1 MKKTVLMAIIPVF
14 IITSTLMGK
23 TMAGPLATWS
33 AVDWGTV
40 DSEIDDRLNSMSGK
54 GRSANENLDV
64 STGVSMEIPADT
76 LRKVAGKN
84 LTLAFHTGDGIAIST
99 SGREMKSVEHGLN
112 IMITDGEETALK
124 DACQRIVEGA
134 LYSKMFA
141 MEEKAVYDIH
151 LNIHFSVGQEYAGK
165 YANLYHY
172 DEQKE
177 QMVCDGSFVVTDG
190 GMAMFSLSRGDEY
203 LLTVTENLPVGGK
216 IGYTVVSGDN
226 LSKIAARN
234 KVSVKEIL
242 AANPKI
248 ENADM
253 IFAGQKITIMKM

>member
-1 MKKTVLMAIIPVF
+1 MPII
-14 IITSTLMGK
+14 S
-23 TMAGPLATWS
+23 
-33 AVDWGTV
+33 
-40 DSEIDDRLNSMSGK
+40 
-54 GRSANENLDV
+54 
-64 STGVSMEIPADT
+64 
-76 LRKVAGKN
+76 
-84 LTLAFHTGDGIAIST
+84 H
-99 SGREMKSVEHGLN
+99 VEHGLN

-141 MEEKAVYDIH
+141 MEEKAAYDIH

-216 IGYTVVSGDN
+216 LGYTVVSGDN
-226 LSKIAARN
+226 LSKIAAKN

-253 IFAGQKITIMKM
+253 IYAGQKITIMKM

>member
-1 MKKTVLMAIIPVF
+1 MKRAVLMAIIPVF
-14 IITSTLMGK
+14 VLTSVLTGR
-23 TMAGPLATWS
+23 TVSGPLATWS

-40 DSEIDDRLNSMSGK
+40 DSEIDNRLSSMSGK
-54 GRSANENLDV
+54 GRGANENFDV

-99 SGREMKSVEHGLN
+99 SGREIKSVEHGLN
-112 IMITDGEETALK
+112 IMLTDGEETALK
-124 DACQRIVEGA
+124 DTCQGVMEGA

-165 YANLYHY
+165 YANLYYY
-172 DEQKE
+172 DEQTE
-177 QMVCDGSFVVTDG
+177 QVVCEGSFVVTDG

-203 LLTVTENLPVGGK
+203 LLTVTENLPVGAK
-216 IGYTVVSGDN
+216 LGYTVVSGDN
-226 LSKIAARN
+226 LSKIAAKN
-234 KVSVKEIL
+234 KVSVRELL
-242 AANPKI
+242 AANPEI
-248 ENADM
+248 HDADM
-253 IFAGQKITIMKM
+253 IFAGQKITIMKL